1 MTARVLINEAKER
14 LFDKFGDTISILDYS
29 YMNADA
35 TFICNIC
42 GYQWTTQA
50 NNLFSGGH
58 GCQKCLYKANGRK
71 LALPYEYVYSRILEL
86 GCELLSPTYNTN
98 SDDLDIRYPCG
109 HINSISYAN
118 FTKRKISCRK
128 CFLEKYYKFRYS
140 EDDIIELLESN
151 NLTFIEFDGE
161 YKHGSSKVIYKC
173 PLGHITT
180 RDVKYVIKFPT
191 CKKCSYS
198 KASQGMGVFSR
209 SWKGGVAKI
218 SGFARTRLDAWA
230 RESFAFHNGTCF
242 VSGETKQI
250 EIHHLYGFN
259 MILQE
264 ALANCGLSE
273 RKSRGDYTNKETD
286 MIADEIELLHK
297 KYPLGLCLTKSI
309 HKLFHYYYGRGNN
322 TPEQFYEFCSCI
334 DSGDIQL
341 PT

>member
-1 MTARVLINEAKER
+1 
-14 LFDKFGDTISILDYS
+14 
-29 YMNADA
+29 
-35 TFICNIC
+35 
-42 GYQWTTQA
+42 
-50 NNLFSGGH
+50 
-58 GCQKCLYKANGRK
+58 
-71 LALPYEYVYSRILEL
+71 
-86 GCELLSPTYNTN
+86 
-98 SDDLDIRYPCG
+98 
-109 HINSISYAN
+109 
-118 FTKRKISCRK
+118 
-128 CFLEKYYKFRYS
+128 
-140 EDDIIELLESN
+140 
-151 NLTFIEFDGE
+151 
-161 YKHGSSKVIYKC
+161 
-173 PLGHITT
+173 
-180 RDVKYVIKFPT
+180 
-191 CKKCSYS
+191 
-198 KASQGMGVFSR
+198 MGVFSR